1 MASRANRASQGKIIP
16 SFLTAKEPCK
26 VTGLEDVKV
35 KKVTASSYH
44 SVSLTDEGELCVWG
58 SNKHGQL
65 VSKETFLVEPQK
77 IDAHFFSGEKIGAV
91 WSGWTHVVAQTA
103 WRAQVTTDS
112 SSAQVTMQADN
123 RKRAPAW
130 TVREVL
136 DLIAIW
142 GEDSVLAELRS
153 KRRNAKTFE
162 KISKGMMERGH
173 NRDSDQCRVKVKELR
188 QTKEA
193 NGPSG
198 SEPRTCRF
206 YAELHAILGGAAT
219 TTPPVIVDS
228 GSGIVSSA
236 TPEDSADGGEE
247 EEEEEEDELAEST
260 QHSVLPNSQDLFL
273 TLTEVPSQPSI
284 QDPDPM
290 EGTSAAANSS
300 SLPPPSRRLSQIRRR
315 KKKTQDE
322 MFSEIMESSRSD
334 RAHLNEWKET
344 VSKYRKEASEREDRR
359 DQREDMRDQRE
370 ERRDARDE
378 RWRQEDQ
385 RRQDATLGLL
395 REQTDML
402 RRLVE
407 LQE

>member
-1 MASRANRASQGKIIP
+1 
-16 SFLTAKEPCK
+16 
-26 VTGLEDVKV
+26 
-35 KKVTASSYH
+35 
-44 SVSLTDEGELCVWG
+44 
-58 SNKHGQL
+58 
-65 VSKETFLVEPQK
+65 
-77 IDAHFFSGEKIGAV
+77 
-91 WSGWTHVVAQTA
+91 
-103 WRAQVTTDS
+103 
-112 SSAQVTMQADN
+112 MQADN

-136 DLIAIW
+136 DLITIW

-162 KISKGMMERGH
+162 KFSKGMMERGH

-188 QTKEA
+188 QAYQKTKEA
-193 NGPSG
+193 NGRSG

-247 EEEEEEDELAEST
+247 EEEDELAEST

-273 TLTEVPSQPSI
+273 SLTEVPSQPSQASI

-315 KKKTQDE
+315 KKKTRDE
-322 MFSEIMESSRSD
+322 MLAEIMESSRSD

-344 VSKYRKEASEREDRR
+344 VSNYRKEASEREDRR
-359 DQREDMRDQRE
+359 DQREDMRDQREDRRDQRE

-385 RRQDATLGLL
+385 RRQDATQGLL

-407 LQE
+407 LQERLQENRLPLQPLYPPPHVPYPPHPDV

>member
-1 MASRANRASQGKIIP
+1 
-16 SFLTAKEPCK
+16 
-26 VTGLEDVKV
+26 
-35 KKVTASSYH
+35 
-44 SVSLTDEGELCVWG
+44 
-58 SNKHGQL
+58 
-65 VSKETFLVEPQK
+65 
-77 IDAHFFSGEKIGAV
+77 
-91 WSGWTHVVAQTA
+91 
-103 WRAQVTTDS
+103 
-112 SSAQVTMQADN
+112 MQADN
-123 RKRAPAW
+123 QKRAPAW

-153 KRRNAKTFE
+153 KRRNARTFE

-173 NRDSDQCRVKVKELR
+173 NRDSDQCCVKVKELR
-188 QTKEA
+188 QAYQKTKVA
-193 NGPSG
+193 NGRSG

-219 TTPPVIVDS
+219 TTPPVTVDS
-228 GSGIVSSA
+228 EAGIISSA
-236 TPEDSADGGEE
+236 TPEDSAEG
-247 EEEEEEDELAEST
+247 EEEEEDELGEST

-273 TLTEVPSQPSI
+273 SLTEVPSQASI
-284 QDPDPM
+284 QDHDPM
-290 EGTSAAANSS
+290 EGTLAAANSS

-315 KKKTQDE
+315 KKKTRDD
-322 MFSEIMESSRSD
+322 MFAEIMESTRSD
-334 RAHLNEWKET
+334 RAHLNEWKDT

-359 DQREDMRDQRE
+359 DQCEDRRDQHE

-407 LQE
+407 LQERQQDNRVPLQPLYNPPPPSPCSIASSPRRVRTRGGEAPYTFPFHPSGQPKQKAVIFLTIF

>member
-1 MASRANRASQGKIIP
+1 
-16 SFLTAKEPCK
+16 
-26 VTGLEDVKV
+26 
-35 KKVTASSYH
+35 
-44 SVSLTDEGELCVWG
+44 
-58 SNKHGQL
+58 
-65 VSKETFLVEPQK
+65 
-77 IDAHFFSGEKIGAV
+77 
-91 WSGWTHVVAQTA
+91 
-103 WRAQVTTDS
+103 
-112 SSAQVTMQADN
+112 MQADN

-173 NRDSDQCRVKVKELR
+173 NRDSDQCRMKVKELR
-188 QTKEA
+188 QAYQKTKEA
-193 NGPSG
+193 NGRSG

-206 YAELHAILGGAAT
+206 YDELHAVLGGAAT
-219 TTPPVIVDS
+219 TTPPLTVDS
-228 GSGIVSSA
+228 EGGIISSA
-236 TPEDSADGGEE
+236 TPEDSADG

-260 QHSVLPNSQDLFL
+260 EHSVLPNSQDLFL
-273 TLTEVPSQPSI
+273 SLTEVPSQPSI
-284 QDPDPM
+284 QDHDPM

-300 SLPPPSRRLSQIRRR
+300 SLPPLSRRLSQIRRR
-315 KKKTQDE
+315 KKKTRDE
-322 MFSEIMESSRSD
+322 MFAEIMESTRSD
-334 RAHLNEWKET
+334 RAHLNEWKDT
-344 VSKYRKEASEREDRR
+344 VSKYRKEDSEREDR
-359 DQREDMRDQRE
+359 RDQRE

-378 RWRQEDQ
+378 RWWQEDQ

-407 LQE
+407 LQERQQDNRVPLQPLYNPPPPSPCSIASSPRRVRTRGGGGGRLRTPSHSTPVDSPSKRLSFF

>member
-1 MASRANRASQGKIIP
+1 
-16 SFLTAKEPCK
+16 
-26 VTGLEDVKV
+26 
-35 KKVTASSYH
+35 
-44 SVSLTDEGELCVWG
+44 
-58 SNKHGQL
+58 
-65 VSKETFLVEPQK
+65 
-77 IDAHFFSGEKIGAV
+77 
-91 WSGWTHVVAQTA
+91 
-103 WRAQVTTDS
+103 
-112 SSAQVTMQADN
+112 MQADN

-173 NRDSDQCRVKVKELR
+173 NRDSDQFRVKVKELR
-188 QTKEA
+188 QAYQKTKEA
-193 NGPSG
+193 NGRSG
-198 SEPRTCRF
+198 SELRTCRF

-219 TTPPVIVDS
+219 TTPPVTVDS

-247 EEEEEEDELAEST
+247 EEEEEEEDELAEST

-273 TLTEVPSQPSI
+273 SLTEVPSQPSQASI

-315 KKKTQDE
+315 KKKTRDE
-322 MFSEIMESSRSD
+322 MFAEIMESSRSD

-344 VSKYRKEASEREDRR
+344 VSKYRKEASEREDMR

-402 RRLVE
+402 RRVVE
-407 LQE
+407 LQERLQENRLPLQPLYPPPPSPCSISSSPRCVRTWGGGERLRTPSHSTPVDSPSKRLSFF

>member
-1 MASRANRASQGKIIP
+1 
-16 SFLTAKEPCK
+16 
-26 VTGLEDVKV
+26 
-35 KKVTASSYH
+35 
-44 SVSLTDEGELCVWG
+44 
-58 SNKHGQL
+58 
-65 VSKETFLVEPQK
+65 
-77 IDAHFFSGEKIGAV
+77 
-91 WSGWTHVVAQTA
+91 
-103 WRAQVTTDS
+103 
-112 SSAQVTMQADN
+112 MQADN

-136 DLIAIW
+136 DLIAVW

-153 KRRNAKTFE
+153 KRRNAKTFA

-188 QTKEA
+188 QAYQKTKEA
-193 NGPSG
+193 NGRSG

-236 TPEDSADGGEE
+236 MPEDSADGGEEE

-273 TLTEVPSQPSI
+273 TLTEVPSQPSQASI
-284 QDPDPM
+284 QDPDPL

-315 KKKTQDE
+315 KKRTRDE

-344 VSKYRKEASEREDRR
+344 VSKYRKEASECEDRRDQREDRR
-359 DQREDMRDQRE
+359 DQRED
-370 ERRDARDE
+370 RRDARDE

-395 REQTDML
+395 REQSDML

-407 LQE
+407 LQERLQENRLPLQVWEHTLDEFGDYWFQVQGDKHILAVGETGFSASLLL

>member
-1 MASRANRASQGKIIP
+1 
-16 SFLTAKEPCK
+16 
-26 VTGLEDVKV
+26 
-35 KKVTASSYH
+35 
-44 SVSLTDEGELCVWG
+44 
-58 SNKHGQL
+58 
-65 VSKETFLVEPQK
+65 
-77 IDAHFFSGEKIGAV
+77 
-91 WSGWTHVVAQTA
+91 
-103 WRAQVTTDS
+103 
-112 SSAQVTMQADN
+112 
-123 RKRAPAW
+123 
-130 TVREVL
+130 
-136 DLIAIW
+136 
-142 GEDSVLAELRS
+142 
-153 KRRNAKTFE
+153 
-162 KISKGMMERGH
+162 MMERGH
-173 NRDSDQCRVKVKELR
+173 NRDSEQCRVKVKELR
-188 QTKEA
+188 QAHQKTKEA
-193 NGPSG
+193 NGRSG

-247 EEEEEEDELAEST
+247 DEEDEDELAEST

-273 TLTEVPSQPSI
+273 TLTEVPSQAST
-284 QDPDPM
+284 QDSDPM

-315 KKKTQDE
+315 KKRTRDE

-344 VSKYRKEASEREDRR
+344 VSKYRNVASEREDRR
-359 DQREDMRDQRE
+359 DQREDRRDQRE
-370 ERRDARDE
+370 DRRDARDE

-407 LQE
+407 LQERLLENRLPLQPLFHPPPSPCSVSSSPRRVRTRGGGEAPYTFPFHPSRQPKQKAVIFLTFSLWLFPSQQSSSQIPPGFPPSFSNLLIKNK

>member
-1 MASRANRASQGKIIP
+1 
-16 SFLTAKEPCK
+16 
-26 VTGLEDVKV
+26 
-35 KKVTASSYH
+35 
-44 SVSLTDEGELCVWG
+44 
-58 SNKHGQL
+58 
-65 VSKETFLVEPQK
+65 
-77 IDAHFFSGEKIGAV
+77 
-91 WSGWTHVVAQTA
+91 
-103 WRAQVTTDS
+103 
-112 SSAQVTMQADN
+112 MQADN

-136 DLIAIW
+136 DLIAVW

-173 NRDSDQCRVKVKELR
+173 NRDSEQCRVKVKELR
-188 QTKEA
+188 QAYQKTKEA
-193 NGPSG
+193 NGRSG

-247 EEEEEEDELAEST
+247 EEEDEDELAEST

-273 TLTEVPSQPSI
+273 TLTEVPSQASQAST
-284 QDPDPM
+284 QDSDPM

-300 SLPPPSRRLSQIRRR
+300 SIPPPSRRLSQIRRR
-315 KKKTQDE
+315 KKRTRDE

-344 VSKYRKEASEREDRR
+344 VSKYRKEASEREERR
-359 DQREDMRDQRE
+359 DQCEERRDQRE

-385 RRQDATLGLL
+385 RSKDATLGLL

-407 LQE
+407 LQERLLENRLPLQPLFHPPPSPCSVSSSPRRVRTRGGGEGSVHLPIPPQ

>member
-1 MASRANRASQGKIIP
+1 
-16 SFLTAKEPCK
+16 
-26 VTGLEDVKV
+26 
-35 KKVTASSYH
+35 
-44 SVSLTDEGELCVWG
+44 
-58 SNKHGQL
+58 
-65 VSKETFLVEPQK
+65 
-77 IDAHFFSGEKIGAV
+77 
-91 WSGWTHVVAQTA
+91 
-103 WRAQVTTDS
+103 
-112 SSAQVTMQADN
+112 MQADN

-136 DLIAIW
+136 DLIAVW

-173 NRDSDQCRVKVKELR
+173 NRDSEQCCVKVKELR
-188 QTKEA
+188 QAYQKTKEA
-193 NGPSG
+193 NGHSG

-247 EEEEEEDELAEST
+247 EEEDEDELAEST

-273 TLTEVPSQPSI
+273 TLTEVPSQASQAST
-284 QDPDPM
+284 QDSDPM

-315 KKKTQDE
+315 KKRTRDE

-344 VSKYRKEASEREDRR
+344 VSKYRKEASEREER
-359 DQREDMRDQRE
+359 RDQRE

-407 LQE
+407 LQERLLENRLPLQPLFHPPPSPFSVSSSPRRVRTRGGRLRTPSHSTPVDSPSKRLSFF

>member
-1 MASRANRASQGKIIP
+1 
-16 SFLTAKEPCK
+16 
-26 VTGLEDVKV
+26 
-35 KKVTASSYH
+35 
-44 SVSLTDEGELCVWG
+44 
-58 SNKHGQL
+58 
-65 VSKETFLVEPQK
+65 
-77 IDAHFFSGEKIGAV
+77 
-91 WSGWTHVVAQTA
+91 
-103 WRAQVTTDS
+103 
-112 SSAQVTMQADN
+112 MQADN

-136 DLIAIW
+136 DLIAVG

-188 QTKEA
+188 QAYQKTKEA
-193 NGPSG
+193 NGRSG

-247 EEEEEEDELAEST
+247 EEEEELAEST

-273 TLTEVPSQPSI
+273 SLTEVPSQPSQASI

-300 SLPPPSRRLSQIRRR
+300 SLPPPSRRLSQIRCR
-315 KKKTQDE
+315 KKKTRDE

-344 VSKYRKEASEREDRR
+344 VAKYRKEASEREDRR

-395 REQTDML
+395 REQTDIL

-407 LQE
+407 LQERLQESESIMNASDLLNGQMHILPPFCTCSACS